1 MADNRESG
9 PMESGPTESCTALT
23 EVFKALGDPIRWSI
37 VTQMA
42 AVGELACL
50 TLEDTL
56 PVSKPTISYH
66 TKILAHAGLIS
77 VRKEGRNY
85 YYTLRRDVLHKVLDS
100 VWELAP
106 TPRPLVG
113 QQKGYLP
120 SAARQPDASGRARG
134 RSASNSRTRRRAA
147 GDSAAG
153 NSAEE
158 AVVLTW

>member
-1 MADNRESG
+1 MADDRESG

-77 VRKEGRNY
+77 VRKEGRNC
-85 YYTLRRDVLHKVLDS
+85 YYTLRRDVLHQVLDS
-100 VWELAP
+100 LWELAP

-120 SAARQPDASGRARG
+120 SAARQSDGSGWARG
-134 RSASNSRTRRRAA
+134 RPAGRAA
-147 GDSAAG
+147 RS
-153 NSAEE
+153 SSEE